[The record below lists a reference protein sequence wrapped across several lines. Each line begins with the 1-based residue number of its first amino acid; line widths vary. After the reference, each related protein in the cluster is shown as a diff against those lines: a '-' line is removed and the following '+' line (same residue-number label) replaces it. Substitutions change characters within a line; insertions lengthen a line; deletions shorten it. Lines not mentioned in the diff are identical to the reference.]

1 MGTDFIANTDF
12 LEKFDAIMEKNKP
25 EEPETWRGDL
35 IELLTTF
42 GAPGAVV
49 TKILSRLGKV
59 GKISNVAKKMNNHKA
74 SKVALRSIKGLA
86 TIS

>member
-12 LEKFDAIMEKNKP
+12 LEKFDAIMERNKP

-49 TKILSRLGKV
+49 TKILSRLGK
-59 GKISNVAKKMNNHKA
+59 GWKNIKRCKKNE
-74 SKVALRSIKGLA
+74 
-86 TIS
+86 